1 MLLSQG
7 QFIRASMGRRYSAYP
22 QFSLITSFA
31 IWRLS
36 CNSTCRRAR
45 KITYDFLS
53 LLSSLFCFLFEN
65 IEKRKK
71 KSGRGRQ
78 EYAYGVWPMERKRP
92 NPTLHSLL
100 LSFVWNPV
108 MPGGIYHVQIK
119 QAINSELPRASV
131 SKRLLIF
138 SKIQQVVYYQCC
150 VLIG

>member
-1 MLLSQG
+1 MLLSRG

-36 CNSTCRRAR
+36 CNSRCRRAR

-65 IEKRKK
+65 IGKRKK
-71 KSGRGRQ
+71 NWEGEDKSMRM
-78 EYAYGVWPMERKRP
+78 ALWPMERKRP

-108 MPGGIYHVQIK
+108 MPGGSEERFCCK
-119 QAINSELPRASV
+119 RKMAPNSEFPRSYN
-131 SKRLLIF
+131 RWIN
-138 SKIQQVVYYQCC
+138 
-150 VLIG
+150 